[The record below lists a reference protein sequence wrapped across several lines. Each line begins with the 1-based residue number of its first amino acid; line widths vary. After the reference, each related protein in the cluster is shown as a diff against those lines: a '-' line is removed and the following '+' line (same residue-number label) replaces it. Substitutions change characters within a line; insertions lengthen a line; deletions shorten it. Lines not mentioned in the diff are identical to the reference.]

1 MSSYPTTRLA
11 IALVA
16 TLAAAGSARAQQAP
30 APAAPTFPAPE
41 VGAMAPDFTLPGA
54 TRYGLLR
61 DQVHLSDYRGKT
73 VVLAFFYRART
84 KG

>member
-1 MSSYPTTRLA
+1 MKLYTVARCSTLA
-11 IALVA
+11 IALL
-16 TLAAAGSARAQQAP
+16 LASRSAQAQQPSAAPVYP
-30 APAAPTFPAPE
+30 APD
-41 VGAMAPDFTLPGA
+41 VGSMAPDFSLPGA

-61 DQVHLSDYRGKT
+61 DPVRLSDYRGKT

>member
-1 MSSYPTTRLA
+1 MSLHPTARLA

-16 TLAAAGSARAQQAP
+16 TLVAATAAQAQQPP
-30 APAAPTFPAPE
+30 AAAAPTYPAPE
-41 VGAMAPDFTLPGA
+41 VGAMAPDFSLPGA

-61 DQVHLSDYRGKT
+61 DPVHLSDHRGKT

>member
-1 MSSYPTTRLA
+1 MSRYSTARLT

-16 TLAAAGSARAQQAP
+16 TLVAASAARAQQAP
-30 APAAPTFPAPE
+30 PAPAPTFPAPE
-41 VGAMAPDFTLPGA
+41 VGTMAPDFTLPGA

-61 DQVHLSDYRGKT
+61 DPVRLSDHRGKT

>member
-1 MSSYPTTRLA
+1 MKLYTVARCSTLA
-11 IALVA
+11 IALL
-16 TLAAAGSARAQQAP
+16 LASRSAQAQQPPATPVYP
-30 APAAPTFPAPE
+30 APD
-41 VGAMAPDFTLPGA
+41 VGSMAPDFSLPGA

-61 DQVHLSDYRGKT
+61 DPVRLSDYRGKT